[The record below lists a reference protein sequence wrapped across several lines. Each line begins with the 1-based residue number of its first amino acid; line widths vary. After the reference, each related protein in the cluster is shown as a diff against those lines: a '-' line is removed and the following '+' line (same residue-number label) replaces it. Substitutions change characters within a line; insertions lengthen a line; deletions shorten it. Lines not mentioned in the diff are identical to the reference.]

1 MMKPAA
7 FGIRM
12 HSGWGVLVTITDSM
26 EVLDRRRIAVVSDDA
41 PGGKMPFHRAEGLG
55 LPRAEKYLANYT
67 AKCDRLARQELG
79 RALDDV
85 KARGHKVTSAGL
97 VLASGRTL
105 PDLAHILAAHPLIHT
120 AEGELF
126 RDSVRRA
133 CESLTVPVLGYRER
147 DLPEC
152 ASKLLGNTS
161 PKILRQIAGMGKTLG
176 PPWTADHKSAALAAC
191 LALHAPP
198 AKARH
203 AEA

>member
-1 MMKPAA
+1 MKPAA

-12 HSGWGVLVTITDSM
+12 HSGWGVLVTVTDSV
-26 EVLDRRRIAVVSDDA
+26 EVLDRRRIVIVSDDA
-41 PGGKMPFHRAEGLG
+41 PGGKMPFHYAESLG
-55 LPRAEKYLANYT
+55 LPKAKKYLADYT
-67 AKCDRLARQELG
+67 AECDRLARQELA

-85 KARGHKVTSAGL
+85 KARGYEVTSAAL

-133 CESLTVPVLGYRER
+133 CESLAIPVLGYRER

-161 PKILRQIAGMGKTLG
+161 PKIIRQIAGMGKTLG

-191 LALHAPP
+191 LALHTPL
-198 AKARH
+198 AKARR
-203 AEA
+203 AKA

>member
-12 HSGWGVLVTITDSM
+12 HSGWGVLVTVTDSV
-26 EVLDRRRIAVVSDDA
+26 EVLDRRRIAVVSGDA
-41 PGGKMPFHRAEGLG
+41 PGGKMPFHHAEGLG
-55 LPRAEKYLANYT
+55 LPRAQKYLANYT
-67 AKCDRLARQELG
+67 AECDRQARQEIA

-85 KARGHKVTSAGL
+85 KARGYNVTSAGL

-126 RDSVRRA
+126 RDTVRRA
-133 CESLTVPVLGYRER
+133 CESLALPVLGYRER

-152 ASKLLGNTS
+152 ASKLLGNAS
-161 PKILRQIAGMGKTLG
+161 PKIIRQLAGMGKTLG

-191 LALHAPP
+191 LALHA
-198 AKARH
+198 KLRH